1 MLDPPVIEKNEI
13 YVTIKKPWRWNMP
26 FEVLEKKIAQ
36 IPAQYQ
42 QELMDFIDF
51 LLTKP
56 ETPKNGLD
64 LAIEE
69 LKNGEYDT
77 YSSFDDFLSE
87 VEHES

>member
-1 MLDPPVIEKNEI
+1 
-13 YVTIKKPWRWNMP
+13 MP

-56 ETPKNGLD
+56 ETPINGLD

-69 LKNGEYDT
+69 EARGDVYYYDT
-77 YSSFDDFLSE
+77 VDDMMADLE
-87 VEHES
+87 NA

>member
-1 MLDPPVIEKNEI
+1 
-13 YVTIKKPWRWNMP
+13 MP

-56 ETPKNGLD
+56 ETPINGLD

-69 LKNGEYDT
+69 EARGDVYYYDT
-77 YSSFDDFLSE
+77 VDDMMAELE
-87 VEHES
+87 NA

>member
-1 MLDPPVIEKNEI
+1 
-13 YVTIKKPWRWNMP
+13 MP

-56 ETPKNGLD
+56 ETSKNGLD
-64 LAIEE
+64 QAIEE
-69 LKNGEYDT
+69 LENGEYLGVG
-77 YSSFDDFLSE
+77 YFQGHKPL
-87 VEHES
+87 

>member
-1 MLDPPVIEKNEI
+1 
-13 YVTIKKPWRWNMP
+13 MP

-69 LKNGEYDT
+69 EARGDVYYYDT
-77 YSSFDDFLSE
+77 VDDMMADLE
-87 VEHES
+87 NA